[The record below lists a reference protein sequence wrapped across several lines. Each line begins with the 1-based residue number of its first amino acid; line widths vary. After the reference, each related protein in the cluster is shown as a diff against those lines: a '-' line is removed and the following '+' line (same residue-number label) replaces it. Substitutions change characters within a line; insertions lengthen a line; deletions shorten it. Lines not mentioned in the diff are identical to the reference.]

1 MVYVPGNLTLIH
13 SSNGF
18 GLYRYDS
25 TDADDVVDAGG
36 YFNNDDDDLILRV
49 GDIIEVFSWTTA
61 VRTGTVNDVS
71 RVVVLTVDSAGA
83 VNVSDDIYVTGIVSS
98 SD

>member
-1 MVYVPGNLTLIH
+1 MAYIAADMSLV
-13 SSNGF
+13 SSVNGF
-18 GLYRYDS
+18 GLYRYD
-25 TDADDVVDAGG
+25 TLDASITVDAGG
-36 YFNNDDDDLILRV
+36 YFNNSDDDLNLAV
-49 GDIIEVFSWTTA
+49 GDIIEVISWTTA

-98 SD
+98 TD